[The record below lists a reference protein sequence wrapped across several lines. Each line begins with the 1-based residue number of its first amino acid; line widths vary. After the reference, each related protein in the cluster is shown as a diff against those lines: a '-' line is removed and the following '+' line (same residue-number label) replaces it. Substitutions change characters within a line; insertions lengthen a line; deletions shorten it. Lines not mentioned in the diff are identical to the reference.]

1 MTSNWNPA
9 EYDTQWEQMA
19 AAGKDPHGEVA
30 FLERLAGRRSHALGS
45 VLDVGCGT
53 GRVAIELTARGYQAQ
68 GTDIDADMLA
78 HARTKGPQIEW
89 HQANLATIDLGV
101 EFDTLIAAGNVILF
115 VDPAER
121 EAAIEG
127 IACHVRAGGYFV
139 AGFQLQRDDG
149 RRVHITDWSKW
160 LADNGLREVER
171 FGTWDEAPFTADSD
185 YIVTVHQRPL

>member
-1 MTSNWNPA
+1 MKATWNPA

-30 FLERLAGRRSHALGS
+30 FLERFAARRSHPLGS

-53 GRVAIELTARGYQAQ
+53 GRVAIELVARGYNAQ
-68 GTDIDADMLA
+68 GTDIDVDMLS
-78 HARTKGPQIEW
+78 HARAKAPNIQW
-89 HQANLATIDLGV
+89 HEANLASIDLGV

-115 VDPAER
+115 VDVNER
-121 EAAIEG
+121 EAAVEG
-127 IACHVRAGGYFV
+127 IACHVRPGGYVV

-149 RRVHITDWSKW
+149 RKIHITDWTKW
-160 LADNGLREVER
+160 FADNGLREVER
-171 FGTWDEAPFTADSD
+171 FATWDEAPFTPESD